1 MSFAY
6 VIPVMRTPLGIE
18 GFDYRIPA
26 NIAVEVGD
34 LVTIPFRRGH
44 QVGLVAAI
52 RSTSAFEKQALPLA
66 GRYAHLHLPSAFI
79 DLIQATAART
89 FSSKPTVLKSWL
101 RSLPKKPSTPTLLP
115 RKTKEHGLQADWQ
128 AGAHQELIRRA
139 QDYQQTKRVLIVTPW
154 MTRADL
160 LHANIPGSHLLHSD
174 MSDGDAFRAW
184 TGFLSQSTGC
194 LVTSKIGA
202 WLAIDSDVVLL
213 DEPEQDD
220 HKQDDLAPRYDA
232 RKALLFC
239 AQQGMTRIES
249 LGLTPPLH
257 AQTPPPEIEHK
268 PRLHVHHP
276 QGKSAVPLIQ
286 ADSFTALTEHEGPR
300 IIIHAIRGSLAR
312 LTCRDCQW
320 QATCPICTS
329 GLGADS
335 KGAIC
340 RRCHKHFPM
349 PEECGVCGGVDLS
362 KSLPGIERL
371 QTHWEKAL
379 PEIAVEWRDTT
390 AKELEKPFPMGCLV
404 VVTEASLLGGGEDIR
419 RRERQCIA
427 IRRLADRV
435 QQAKGELIL
444 QCREDLAQ
452 QIQAWMT
459 QTGMQAFMEQ
469 ERHERQTFL
478 YPPAARIVKVVIKGS
493 QETATKWLQQAQ
505 MHLKRTPLRDGE
517 WRGPFAPEYQP
528 TSRGIR
534 HILHLI
540 LPSQTPETDLLSA
553 LTPCAKNAI
562 IDLDPIAFLR

>member
-1 MSFAY
+1 
-6 VIPVMRTPLGIE
+6 MRTPLGIE
-18 GFDYRIPA
+18 GFDYHIPA
-26 NIAVEVGD
+26 DIAVEVGD
-34 LVTIPFRRGH
+34 LVTVPFRRGNLI
-44 QVGLVAAI
+44 GIVAEI
-52 RSTSAFEKQALPLA
+52 RATSAFASRALPLK
-66 GRYAHLHLPSAFI
+66 GHYANLHLPSALI

-89 FSSKPTVLKSWL
+89 FSSKPAVLKSWL
-101 RSLPKKPSTPTLLP
+101 RSLPKKPPTLTLLP
-115 RKTKEHGLQADWQ
+115 RQTKEHGLQADWQ
-128 AGAHQELIRRA
+128 AGAGEELIHRA
-139 QDYQQTKRVLIVTPW
+139 QEYQQKKRVLIVTPW
-154 MTRADL
+154 MTRAEL

-174 MSDGDAFRAW
+174 ISDGDAFRAW

-202 WLAIDSDVVLL
+202 WLAVASDVVLL

-232 RKALLFC
+232 RKVLLFC

-268 PRLHVHHP
+268 PRLHIHHP
-276 QGKSAVPLIQ
+276 QGKSPIPLIQ

-320 QATCPICTS
+320 QATCPICTG

-349 PEECGVCGGVDLS
+349 PDQCGTCGGVDLS

-371 QTHWEKAL
+371 DAIWQKSC
-379 PEIAVEWRDTT
+379 PETTVEWRDTT
-390 AKELEKPFPMGCLV
+390 AKELEKPFPLGCLV

-435 QQAKGELIL
+435 QQANGELIL
-444 QCREDLAQ
+444 QCREDLAG
-452 QIQAWMT
+452 QIQGWMT
-459 QTGMQAFMEQ
+459 QTGMQAFVEQ
-469 ERHERQTFL
+469 ERQERQTFL

-493 QETATKWLQQAQ
+493 EETANKWLKQAQ
-505 MHLKRTPLRDGE
+505 TWLKNTSLRTGE

-528 TSRGIR
+528 ASRGIR

-540 LPSQTPETDLLSA
+540 LPPQTSEAELLSA
-553 LTPCAKNAI
+553 LTPCAQNAI